1 MNCPKCGFAQPDGSV
16 ECSSCGVI
24 FSKWESS
31 PSPPPLPDRIPP
43 RAVVTDVVE
52 DGPLG
57 AKEIRWLVI
66 TFVVALAVYLIPF
79 TRFVLS
85 AMVTLFHEFGH
96 AAAGWLTGHPS
107 VPAFDFVYGGG
118 LTSRSTFKMPLAV
131 LLGAGWVGLGW
142 FVRANRK
149 TVILVG
155 ACALVWFFVV
165 TAEWRRMLVFSA
177 MGHLGEL
184 VLAGAFLYMALAN
197 VGFRQPE
204 AERPLALF
212 IAFFVSIHSAHFAWR
227 LRNEVDFLA
236 WYREGKGG
244 MLMND
249 LESIALDIQIFTG
262 AQPGI
267 EGVALA
273 LFFSSFLSLGIAL
286 VLYRFRS
293 KVNRFVSSLLT
304 AE

>member
-1 MNCPKCGFAQPDGSV
+1 MTCPKCGFEQPDGGV

-24 FSKWESS
+24 FSKWDSS
-31 PSPPPLPDRIPP
+31 PVAPLQPARVPPLAI
-43 RAVVTDVVE
+43 VTEHVA

-57 AKEIRWLVI
+57 RKEIQAI
-66 TFVVALAVYLIPF
+66 IIAFVVAMVVYLIPF

-85 AMVTLFHEFGH
+85 ALVTLFHEFGH

-107 VPAFDFVYGGG
+107 IPAFDFVYGGG
-118 LTSRSTFKMPLAV
+118 LTSRSTFKLPLAL
-131 LLGAGWVGLGW
+131 LLGVAWGTLVW

-149 TVILVG
+149 TGTLVT
-155 ACALVWFFVV
+155 AFALVWLFVV
-165 TAEWRRMLVFSA
+165 TAEWRRELVFSA

-184 VLAGAFLYMALAN
+184 VLAGAFFYMALAN

-212 IAFFVSIHSAHFAWR
+212 VAFFVSIHSAHFAWR
-227 LRNEVDFLA
+227 LRHDLEFLA

-249 LESIALDIQIFTG
+249 LEAVALDIQIFTG
-262 AQPGI
+262 ARPGI
-267 EGVALA
+267 AGVALA
-273 LFFSSFLSLGIAL
+273 LFIASFFPFVVAL

-293 KVNRFVSSLLT
+293 KVNRFASSLLT
-304 AE
+304 AD